1 MRDGHRRFAS
11 PAISLFVAFA
21 AGCSRNPNVDI
32 IGSYFPG
39 WMVALAIG
47 LVLTLA
53 AHYLLRRFGMDH
65 AIGHPAIIYPSL
77 VVLFTCLLWLC
88 FFA

>member
-1 MRDGHRRFAS
+1 MRPKLRNLTLAALALLAMFAT
-11 PAISLFVAFA
+11 
-21 AGCSRNPNVDI
+21 GCSRNPNVDI

-47 LVLTLA
+47 LVLTLT
-53 AHYLLRRFGMDH
+53 AHYLLRRLGMDH
-65 AIGHPAIIYPSL
+65 AIGHPAIIYPSM

>member
-1 MRDGHRRFAS
+1 MRPALRCFTFTAVSLPAMFAT
-11 PAISLFVAFA
+11 
-21 AGCSRNPNVDI
+21 GCSRNPNVDI

-39 WMVALAIG
+39 WMIALAIS

-53 AHYLLRRFGMDH
+53 AHSLLRRLGMDH
-65 AIGHPAIIYPSL
+65 SIGHPAIIYPSL

>member
-1 MRDGHRRFAS
+1 MRPALRCFTFTAVSLPAMFAT
-11 PAISLFVAFA
+11 
-21 AGCSRNPNVDI
+21 GCSRNPNVDI

-39 WMVALAIG
+39 WMIALAIS

-53 AHYLLRRFGMDH
+53 AHYLLRRLGMDH
-65 AIGHPAIIYPSL
+65 SIGHPAIIYPSL

>member
-1 MRDGHRRFAS
+1 MRPNLRRFIFTAAS
-11 PAISLFVAFA
+11 LSAWFA
-21 AGCSRNPNVDI
+21 TGCSRNPNVDI

-53 AHYLLRRFGMDH
+53 AHYLLRRLGMDH
-65 AIGHPAIIYPSL
+65 EIGHPAIIYPSM

>member
-1 MRDGHRRFAS
+1 MRKLLCLMLSIPTIF
-11 PAISLFVAFA
+11 I
-21 AGCSRNPNVDI
+21 AGCGRNPNVEI

-39 WMVALAIG
+39 WMIALACAV
-47 LVLTLA
+47 LLTLA
-53 AHYLLRRFGMDH
+53 AHSLLRRRGLNH
-65 AIGHPAIIYPSL
+65 ALGHPAIIYPGM

>member
-1 MRDGHRRFAS
+1 MRPYLHRF
-11 PAISLFVAFA
+11 PFA
-21 AGCSRNPNVDI
+21 ALSLPTIFATGCSRNPNVDI

-39 WMVALAIG
+39 WMVALAIS

-53 AHYLLRRFGMDH
+53 AHYLLRRLGMDH
-65 AIGHPAIIYPSL
+65 EIGHPAIIYPSM

>member
-1 MRDGHRRFAS
+1 MRPNLRRLTVAALS
-11 PAISLFVAFA
+11 LPAMVAT
-21 AGCSRNPNVDI
+21 GCSRNPNVDI

-39 WMVALAIG
+39 WMIALAIS

-53 AHYLLRRFGMDH
+53 AHYLLRRLGMDH
-65 AIGHPAIIYPSL
+65 EIGHPAIIYPSM

>member
-1 MRDGHRRFAS
+1 MRPGLCRFAFT
-11 PAISLFVAFA
+11 AISVAAIFA
-21 AGCSRNPNVDI
+21 TGCSRNPNVDI
-32 IGSYFPG
+32 VGSYFPG
-39 WMVALAIG
+39 WMIALAIS

-53 AHYLLRRFGMDH
+53 AHYLLRRLGMDH
-65 AIGHPAIIYPSL
+65 SIGHPAIIYPSM

>member
-1 MRDGHRRFAS
+1 MRPNLRRPFAVLS
-11 PAISLFVAFA
+11 LPAIAA

-39 WMVALAIG
+39 WMIALAIS
-47 LVLTLA
+47 LVLTLL
-53 AHYLLRRFGMDH
+53 AHSVLRRLGMDH
-65 AIGHPAIIYPSL
+65 TIGHPAIIYPSM

>member
-1 MRDGHRRFAS
+1 MRLNLRLLAFTAIPFLAMFAT
-11 PAISLFVAFA
+11 
-21 AGCSRNPNVDI
+21 GCSRNPNVDI

-39 WMVALAIG
+39 WMIALAIG

-53 AHYLLRRFGMDH
+53 AHYLLRRLGMNH
-65 AIGHPAIIYPSL
+65 AIGHPAIIYPSM

>member
-1 MRDGHRRFAS
+1 MRPGLRRFTF
-11 PAISLFVAFA
+11 PAIFLAALFAT
-21 AGCSRNPNVDI
+21 GCSRNPNVDI
-32 IGSYFPG
+32 VGSYFPG
-39 WMVALAIG
+39 WMIALAIS

-53 AHYLLRRFGMDH
+53 AHYLLRRLGMDH
-65 AIGHPAIIYPSL
+65 AIGHPAIIYPSM